1 MRPSEFTCAWDWSPK
16 GAKINFMDLVEFRDM
31 NVLIRIIPIM
41 GYPLITLVTK
51 EGGRGQPKA
60 SKGEGMKEKLNISYA
75 YLTAFQFDFIK
86 LTITNK
92 GINQSLLY
100 QLNYSKVNY
109 DDIEL

>member
-60 SKGEGMKEKLNISYA
+60 SKGEGMKEKA
-75 YLTAFQFDFIK
+75 
-86 LTITNK
+86 ITNK